1 MESEKRNFTVFVIAT
16 GKYISYFHQLYIDI
30 ASCSDYVDHIDIFL
44 LTDQNFE
51 AKKSQD
57 YSKISVITK
66 FVSFDNWTMATLL
79 RFKQIRK
86 YSKELP
92 QQNTIWLDADMRIS
106 NPKEFCEQIGKMNSM
121 TFARHPGFVFSLT
134 KFRNFGLLRTLKTL
148 LTYLGFLSRG
158 QIFNGPWENNR
169 ASLAYVKPISRRRY
183 IHGAIWGGPKSDFI
197 KMCEELDRNIDHDL
211 ENGIIAL
218 WHDESHINR
227 YLSSNRKLKYFSK
240 HFSGADKLTPQA
252 GGNAVW
258 SVDKNNVDK
267 L

>member
-1 MESEKRNFTVFVIAT
+1 MEPEKTNFTVFVIAT
-16 GKYISYFHQLYIDI
+16 GKYISYFRQLYSDL
-30 ASCSDYVDHIDIFL
+30 ASCADYVNRIDIFL
-44 LTDQNFE
+44 LTDQDFEVEKSPNF
-51 AKKSQD
+51 
-57 YSKISVITK
+57 SKIWVTTK

-106 NPKEFCEQIGKMNSM
+106 NPKVFCEQIGRMTSM

-134 KFRNFGLLRTLKTL
+134 KFKNFGILRTLKTF
-148 LTYLGFLSRG
+148 LTYLGFLIRG
-158 QIFNGPWENNR
+158 QKFNGPWENNR

-183 IHGAIWGGPKSDFI
+183 IHGAIWGGPKNEFI
-197 KMCEELDRNIDHDL
+197 SMCEELDRNTDRDL

-218 WHDESHINR
+218 WHDESHINQ
-227 YLSSNRKLKYFSK
+227 YLSSNREFKYFSK
-240 HFSGADKLTPQA
+240 HFSGADKLTPKSS
-252 GGNAVW
+252 GNGVW
-258 SVDKNNVDK
+258 SVDKNDIDK